1 MCGTVARARVAAM
14 SRKRILYLVHRTPY
28 PPNRGHRIR
37 SFHWLDY
44 LSQRAEVDLAFLA
57 DEPLEEDHLTELRF
71 RCQRVAWVRTSRLG
85 QRMRGILSLLRG
97 RSATEAAF
105 YSPRLERTVRRWL
118 AETTYD
124 AVIAYCSSMA
134 IYLRRL
140 GLSPNRCIVD
150 LVDVDS
156 QKWLDYAETVAFPQ
170 AFLYHLE
177 GNRLRRF
184 ERELDHLAK
193 FLIFVTEQESQIFRE
208 FHPTEKIR
216 VVENGV
222 DLAYFDPA
230 HSGEPTPAPQTP
242 VRLVF
247 VGAMDYYPNVD
258 GVTWFLREI
267 WPRVRNAGD
276 VVFDIVGAGAGKS
289 FWRLVEATPGARLVG
304 NVPDVRP
311 YLRGSVSVVPLRIAR
326 GLQNKVLEAMA
337 MGCPVVAS
345 PAALE
350 GLDVAV
356 GEDVLS
362 AQDVDNWVEQLTQLI
377 HSPEMRSRLGAA
389 ARAKIEKRYQ
399 WPDRLRVLDDLL
411 GLS

>member
-1 MCGTVARARVAAM
+1 M

-44 LSQRAEVDLAFLA
+44 LSQRADVDLAFLA
-57 DEPLEEDHLTELRF
+57 DEPLGQGHLAELRS
-71 RCQRVAWVRTSRLG
+71 RCRRIAWVSTGRWG
-85 QRMRGILSLLRG
+85 QRIRGVLSLLRG

-105 YSPRLERTVRRWL
+105 YSPRLERTLRRWL

-124 AVIAYCSSMA
+124 AIIAYCSSMA
-134 IYLRRL
+134 SYLRRL
-140 GLSPNRCIVD
+140 GLSSNRCIVD

-156 QKWLDYAETVAFPQ
+156 QKWLDYAETAVFPQ
-170 AFLYHLE
+170 AFLYRVE

-184 ERELDHLAK
+184 ERELDRLAK
-193 FLIFVTEQESQIFRE
+193 FLIFVTEPESQIFRS
-208 FHPTEKIR
+208 FCATDKIR

-222 DLAYFDPA
+222 DLAYFDP
-230 HSGEPTPAPQTP
+230 SQGGEPSPGRGTR
-242 VRLVF
+242 VRFVF
-247 VGAMDYYPNVD
+247 VGAMDYFPNVD
-258 GVTWFLREI
+258 GVTWFLQEV
-267 WPRVRNAGD
+267 WPRIRDTAD
-276 VVFDIVGAGAGKS
+276 VVFDIVGAGAGM
-289 FWRLVEATPGARLVG
+289 FLQRVVEATPGARLVG

-311 YLRGSVSVVPLRIAR
+311 YLRGSVGVIPLRIAR

-350 GLDVAV
+350 GLDVAI
-356 GEDVLS
+356 GEEVLS
-362 AQDVDNWVEQLTQLI
+362 AEGVDNWVIQLTQLI
-377 HSPEMRSRLGAA
+377 HSPEMRKRLGAA
-389 ARAKIEKRYQ
+389 ARARIEKRYR

-411 GLS
+411 ELRP